1 MSLLL
6 ALTASAGGG
15 GVSADLSVTDA
26 PDVLAS
32 AALVLVGT
40 SLDVADSADALAAT
54 ANIEAAPIE
63 EPASLGGRNK
73 LLDAPA
79 YRVRVALSVTDD
91 SDQLYAV
98 AKVAQLV
105 RKAVPV
111 VVPLVNRRAA
121 LSVVDDADTLEA
133 KTRGSWPERYMIT
146 RPKVKMVSSKY
157 EAVA

>member
-6 ALTASAGGG
+6 ALTAGGV
-15 GVSADLSVTDA
+15 VSADLSVTDA
-26 PDVLAS
+26 SDT
-32 AALVLVGT
+32 LVST
-40 SLDVADSADALAAT
+40 AT
-54 ANIEAAPIE
+54 LESQQPV
-63 EPASLGGRNK
+63 SLGGRNK
-73 LLDAPA
+73 LHDVPGR
-79 YRVRVALSVTDD
+79 RVQAALSVADE
-91 SDQLYAV
+91 SDQLYAA

-111 VVPLVNRRAA
+111 VVPLANRRAA
-121 LSVVDDADTLEA
+121 LSVVDDADTLAGDCFGGWPEADTLEA